1 NYVEEREYIYELYK
15 EGKPYLKSEPTT
27 SRFYDYKLS
36 EPGKYRVRIHVTD
49 ESVSPRF
56 SQTYEYTPIKQ
67 AKTNLTDFYFIELP
81 SKENMWML
89 DVILHKHNFT
99 GLIGNPYK
107 FPQGCFGHQVLLP
120 EEVPDDYYLKQE
132 ELYNHVLQ
140 TVYDMN

>member
-1 NYVEEREYIYELYK
+1 
-15 EGKPYLKSEPTT
+15 
-27 SRFYDYKLS
+27 
-36 EPGKYRVRIHVTD
+36 
-49 ESVSPRF
+49 F

-67 AKTNLTDFYFIELP
+67 AKTNLTDFDFIELP

-140 TVYDMN
+140 TVYDMNEEDFNISIKNNDQMMETNPLIYEFLIYLRNKKELG